1 MDMVCVLTFVLN
13 IEARKIA
20 LHPHNI
26 LIIFHH
32 RFVLKVPFY
41 LLMILISLPFA
52 LVGLAFGTYKHPLLA
67 TPGTVVI
74 DQLSFECARDDVL
87 LILLII
93 LFLMWSSTS
102 HVPSPPLQLIHTLL
116 AGIVSVPMRCFSDW
130 TIVNNVNIRTRSHI
144 SIISLLK
151 MFYFL

>member
-102 HVPSPPLQLIHTLL
+102 HVPSPPPTHTHTTC
-116 AGIVSVPMRCFSDW
+116 RNC
-130 TIVNNVNIRTRSHI
+130 I
-144 SIISLLK
+144 STHAMLFRLDNRE
-151 MFYFL
+151 